1 MTAILLYL
9 AAGLLLITGLL
20 RLFLRDANN
29 TEADT
34 EPQSAHAFWSPDGS
48 AAMHVARQLF
58 GTEDWEYV
66 QRLDSETLKR
76 GFLKER
82 TALALIW
89 VRAARSEARAL
100 MRVHR
105 TAASTSP
112 HSNLRAEL
120 RIIFAYFGFLFHCAL
135 LEIVIRMR
143 GPVALQS
150 FVALTDACSIR
161 LYEAVGEVFPLAE
174 HTEGEWEQGA
184 TGRGGRT

>member
-1 MTAILLYL
+1 MTPILLYL

-29 TEADT
+29 TDADS

-76 GFLKER
+76 GFYKER

-112 HSNLRAEL
+112 HLNLRTEL
-120 RIIFAYFGFLFHCAL
+120 KIIYAYVGFLFYCAL

-150 FVALTDACSIR
+150 FVAFTDDCSIR
-161 LYEAVGEVFPLAE
+161 LYEAVGQVFPLGE
-174 HTEGEWEQGA
+174 HRDGEWEKGA
-184 TGRGGRT
+184 SGRGGRT

>member
-20 RLFLRDANN
+20 RLFLGAANN
-29 TEADT
+29 TVADT
-34 EPQSAHAFWSPDGS
+34 EPQPAHAFWSPDGS

-66 QRLDSETLKR
+66 QRLDSATLKR

-89 VRAARSEARAL
+89 VGAARSEARAL

-112 HSNLRAEL
+112 HLNLRAEL
-120 RIIFAYFGFLFHCAL
+120 RIIYAYVGFLFYCAL
-135 LEIVIRMR
+135 LEVVIRMR

-161 LYEAVGEVFPLAE
+161 LYEAVGQVFPLAE
-174 HTEGEWEQGA
+174 HTDGEWEKVA
-184 TGRGGRT
+184 TDRRGRT